1 MPNLGFAVASTRP
14 SQFIVYMDDDLARH
28 ARSAAQAHGGNAS
41 AYLRSLV
48 ERDASASQA
57 RPAGDRRMLEFLVGG
72 VRKLLEDRKPEYVKE
87 VVAKHAERMAKGQ
100 SYAD

>member
-1 MPNLGFAVASTRP
+1 
-14 SQFIVYMDDDLARH
+14 
-28 ARSAAQAHGGNAS
+28 
-41 AYLRSLV
+41 
-48 ERDASASQA
+48 
-57 RPAGDRRMLEFLVGG
+57 MLEFLVGG

>member
-1 MPNLGFAVASTRP
+1 
-14 SQFIVYMDDDLARH
+14 MDGNLARH
-28 ARSAAQAHGGNAS
+28 VRSVAQAHGGSAS
-41 AYLRSLV
+41 AYLRFLF
-48 ERDASASQA
+48 ELDASASQA
-57 RPAGDRRMLEFLVGG
+57 RPAGDRRILEFLVGG